1 VTLPRRER
9 QPCMRIRPVW
19 ILPLILSLTACNGAS
34 EESPKRAAMSQRERD
49 SVLAESGLP
58 GAKVVRRALT
68 ASDSE
73 NQHTSTVDSAS
84 Q

>member
-1 VTLPRRER
+1 
-9 QPCMRIRPVW
+9 MRLRPMW
-19 ILPLILSLTACNGAS
+19 ILPLMLSLAACTSAP
-34 EESPKRAAMSQRERD
+34 EESRRDKMTERERD

-58 GAKVVRRALT
+58 GAKVVGRALT

-73 NQHTSTVDSAS
+73 TSHTSMVDSAS